1 MPQNQDSM
9 IIFDIPDFV
18 RFIILTLKEAGY
30 EAYLVG
36 GAVRD
41 AYLRRP
47 IGDWDVVTSA
57 SREKIIKAFQGQK
70 YFALKHGTVTLV
82 DSGHNFEVTSF
93 RDEKNCLEGD
103 LGLRDFTIDAMA
115 YDLASENILDPHG
128 GRGDI
133 SNKLV
138 RSVGN
143 PERRIREDPLRLL
156 RAVRLSAELGF
167 KIEIKTLETMK
178 DLASLITSVAPERQ
192 REELMNVLLCRRPST
207 GFNLMVRTGLMQHVL
222 PELLEGYLKRQNEYH
237 KYTIFKHVMQTIDE
251 LGQEPV
257 LRLTGLLHDI
267 AKPRVRE
274 KVKGKWQFLGH
285 EEESAYLADEI
296 MNRFR
301 FSKDLIHKVTH
312 LIKHHMI
319 CYEPIWGD
327 AAIRRFIHRVGEQ
340 NVLSLLSFRRADL
353 IAHGMEIRE
362 MGLLSELEGRIK
374 GQISGSPPLRSNE
387 LAIDGF
393 LVMETLRLS
402 PGPEVGSILK
412 EMLELVIDRPELNKK
427 ERLIDELRRIKSRKH
442 DHMA

>member
-9 IIFDIPDFV
+9 IISDIPEFV
-18 RFIILTLKEAGY
+18 RFIILTLKESGY

-41 AYLRRP
+41 ACLRRP

-57 SREKIIKAFQGQK
+57 SRENIIKTFQDKK
-70 YFALKHGTVTLV
+70 YFALKHETVTLV
-82 DSGHNFEVTSF
+82 DSGQNYEVTSF
-93 RDEKNCLEGD
+93 RDEKSCLEGD

-115 YDLASENILDPHG
+115 YDVASENILDPHG
-128 GRGDI
+128 GRRDI
-133 SNKLV
+133 SDKLV
-138 RSVGN
+138 RAVGK

-167 KIEIKTLETMK
+167 KIETKTLEGLK
-178 DLASLITSVAPERQ
+178 GQASLIASVAPERQ
-192 REELMNVLLCRRPST
+192 REELMNILLCRRPST

-237 KYTIFKHVMQTIDE
+237 KHTIFKHVMQTIDE
-251 LGQEPV
+251 LEQEPV

-285 EEESAYLADEI
+285 EEESACLADEI
-296 MNRFR
+296 MNRFK

-312 LIKHHMI
+312 LIRHHMI
-319 CYEPIWGD
+319 CYEPVWGD

-340 NVLSLLSFRRADL
+340 NALNLLAFRRADL
-353 IAHGMEIRE
+353 IAHGMEVRE
-362 MGLLSELEGRIK
+362 TDLLSELGGRIK
-374 GQISGSPPLRSNE
+374 GQISESPPIRSNE

-393 LVMETLRLS
+393 LVMETLGLS
-402 PGPEVGSILK
+402 PGPEVGNILR
-412 EMLELVIDRPELNKK
+412 ELLELVIDSPKLNKK
-427 ERLIDELRRIKSRKH
+427 ERLIEELRRIKRRKH